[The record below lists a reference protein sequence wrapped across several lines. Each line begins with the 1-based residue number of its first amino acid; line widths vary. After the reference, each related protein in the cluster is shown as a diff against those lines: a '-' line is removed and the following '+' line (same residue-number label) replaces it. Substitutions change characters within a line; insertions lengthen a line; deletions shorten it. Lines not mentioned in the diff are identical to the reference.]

1 MSKQTAVQWL
11 HYHLLHLMQTKEWR
25 SKDLHIEKFD
35 ELFIEALTMEK
46 EQMYDAIRYTIEEQ
60 YWRKTWANCEAT
72 LPVAK
77 EYYFLTFEDKS

>member
-1 MSKQTAVQWL
+1 MKKQTAVKWL

-46 EQMYDAIRYTIEEQ
+46 EQLIEALLDGYRSHPYMAEQ
-60 YWRKTWANCEAT
+60 YY
-72 LPVAK
+72 K
-77 EYYFLTFEDKS
+77 ETYGGDE